1 MWNHHACVLSFHC
14 CHLHHSHF
22 CRNLCFT
29 YKKSPLVVSVLVILM
44 KTPNLHY
51 HNDNLFLQKA
61 TFTFVNCRDE
71 ITLPRITHR
80 EQMAAAQQ
88 TLVSCHMN
96 QCDDASAL
104 KQPSHAQPACK
115 ISRCSIP
122 LHSNK
127 ALPS

>member
-1 MWNHHACVLSFHC
+1 MIIYFCKRPLS
-14 CHLHHSHF
+14 LS
-22 CRNLCFT
+22 
-29 YKKSPLVVSVLVILM
+29 SIVG
-44 KTPNLHY
+44 
-51 HNDNLFLQKA
+51 
-61 TFTFVNCRDE
+61 DE